1 LFKGI
6 RNPKKRAFLA
16 AFSRSGQIVKAA
28 KRAKIHWSSH
38 YVWLSTDPTYVQAFG
53 KARDVVADRLEGEV
67 LDSAFRG
74 DQRVVT
80 FEGEVTAKYRQKSD
94 IMRIFALKGLKPEY
108 RDNFSLNQFT
118 GPVQVNVKFSSNTFN
133 PLEQTSLPTEPDEAQ
148 VIEDKQ

>member
-1 LFKGI
+1 
-6 RNPKKRAFLA
+6 
-16 AFSRSGQIVKAA
+16 
-28 KRAKIHWSSH
+28 
-38 YVWLSTDPTYVQAFG
+38 VWLSTDPTYVQAFG